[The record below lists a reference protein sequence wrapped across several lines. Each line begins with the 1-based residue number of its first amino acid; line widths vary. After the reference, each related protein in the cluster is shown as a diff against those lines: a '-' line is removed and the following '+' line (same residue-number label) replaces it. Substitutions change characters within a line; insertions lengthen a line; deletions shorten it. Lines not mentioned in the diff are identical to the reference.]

1 MPLARRWHA
10 ARSVRAVG
18 EAPTTSEQT
27 SVAAG
32 LERVLDDTRA
42 LEAKTRRFLRD
53 LAERD
58 PAEPVFVPLRS
69 LLEEQSSD
77 LKLATERIADRMLTL
92 GLAPRLRGPSSPSL
106 HRGAVWT
113 AEEMLGCLVR
123 EHELLV
129 RRTVGVLRVTARAS
143 DDATIDLLRWRIEEH
158 EAAAWALVA
167 LGAAELFHERA
178 RIEER

>member
-1 MPLARRWHA
+1 MFASSPLARRSHA
-10 ARSVRAVG
+10 ARSVRAVD
-18 EAPTTSEQT
+18 EAPTSSEQT

-32 LERVLDDTRA
+32 LTRILDDTRA

-53 LAERD
+53 L
-58 PAEPVFVPLRS
+58 PGPVFVPLRS

-77 LKLATERIADRMLTL
+77 LKLAAERIADRMLTL
-92 GLAPRLRGPSSPSL
+92 GLAPRRRGPSSPSSV

-123 EHELLV
+123 EHELLA